1 MCTGIERYA
10 PLATE
15 HPPRCSVAVQVAT
28 SCASPFQVQTAGWY
42 LSPQRRGGGPAQVA
56 CVILSL
62 TAKLSLL
69 LVGSALVVVGAIANV
84 IGPALMAA
92 GRATFEA
99 AGGVGG
105 DC

>member
-1 MCTGIERYA
+1 MCTGIERSA
-10 PLATE
+10 PIPNLLQRID
-15 HPPRCSVAVQVAT
+15 PVVGCSSSVQVFT
-28 SCASPFQVQTAGWY
+28 SCQALVD
-42 LSPQRRGGGPAQVA
+42 RGVVSTSLAHPAAQVA

-92 GRATFEA
+92 GRAAFEA
-99 AGGVGG
+99 SGSVGG